1 MVNENS
7 DANIK
12 DEVTENLEQL
22 VPKDITVRKRVL
34 AALLRSINSDN
45 KSGGR

>member
-7 DANIK
+7 DQIK
-12 DEVTENLEQL
+12 DEATESLEQL
-22 VPKDITVRKRVL
+22 IPKDITVRKRVL

-45 KSGGR
+45 KLGGR

>member
-7 DANIK
+7 DPKK
-12 DEVTENLEQL
+12 DEAIESLEQL
-22 VPKDITVRKRVL
+22 IPKDITVRKRVL